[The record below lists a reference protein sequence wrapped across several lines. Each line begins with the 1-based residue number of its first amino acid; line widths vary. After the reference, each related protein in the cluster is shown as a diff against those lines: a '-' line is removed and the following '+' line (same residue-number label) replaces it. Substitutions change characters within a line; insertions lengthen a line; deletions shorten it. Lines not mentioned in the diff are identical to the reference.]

1 MTDEEK
7 RKIQLERTSLA
18 DEYGNDFDSIQKYCI
33 EKIIKRNLNIKSTI
47 IGKLLRL
54 IPMTKM
60 DIVEIFN
67 LKLTDSDSEV
77 IAKFKT
83 ADYKG
88 VSKWAKSKRPMSN

>member
-18 DEYGNDFDSIQKYCI
+18 AEYGNDFDSIQKYCI

-54 IPMTKM
+54 IPMTKT

-67 LKLTDSDSEV
+67 LQVTDSDSEV
-77 IAKFKT
+77 IGKFKT
-83 ADYKG
+83 ADDKG
-88 VSKWAKSKRPMSN
+88 VSKWAISKRPISN